1 MNTNCMFC
9 LEPVGVDDLA
19 IPLLP
24 CQCRTPHHDSCRAT
38 WNGMNPYRCPICR
51 KTFKPELAVAPRPV
65 IPQRYQEH
73 TYVAMPSAP
82 PAVSVSPPQATTQ
95 HQQQQQI
102 NVKKVFIIL
111 AAVLVGVMFI
121 LLMKN
126 LWA

>member
-1 MNTNCMFC
+1 
-9 LEPVGVDDLA
+9 
-19 IPLLP
+19 
-24 CQCRTPHHDSCRAT
+24 
-38 WNGMNPYRCPICR
+38 MNPYRCPICR
-51 KTFKPELAVAPRPV
+51 KTFKPEPAVAKRQAIPPRPV
-65 IPQRYQEH
+65 IPQTYQEH

-82 PAVSVSPPQATTQ
+82 PATVPAPPQPQATQ
-95 HQQQQQI
+95 QQQQQI